1 MQWLNEGE
9 KPTSYFCK
17 LKSKHFT
24 EKTIRKLQTKNG
36 TVLTDQKQILK
47 EVEQF
52 YANLF
57 KRKRILKE
65 MSSVNEHIS
74 QARLKQTVNSELG
87 DLVSDKE
94 LGKVLKHMKNNKSP
108 GIDGISADFIKVFWN
123 KLKFFITNAINS
135 CYSKGILTLSMRQ
148 TIITCIPKGNKNRS
162 LIKNWRP
169 ISLLPVVYKMTSSV
183 LAERLKPI
191 LKDIISTHQSGFLSG
206 RSISDCTRLICDLMF
221 YTQKHKI
228 PGLLMQIDFQK
239 AFDSVSWDFLY
250 IVLEKFGFDD
260 KFIKWI
266 RLFNKDIKAYVT
278 QCGFLSNPIPIE
290 RGCRQ
295 GDPISPYLFLLVAE
309 VLKCLIQKSSDI
321 RGIKIGTNM
330 YKLTLLICWKFLV
343 IYQV

>member
-1 MQWLNEGE
+1 MQKTQNQQEKTLLADIHNLENISSQTNSALLQDKKIELENIRNGKIKSYITRARMQWLNEGE

-17 LKSKHFT
+17 LENKHFT
-24 EKTIRKLQTKNG
+24 EKTIRKLQTNNG

-74 QARLKQTVNSELG
+74 QARLKQTVTSELG

-162 LIKNWRP
+162 LIR
-169 ISLLPVVYKMTSSV
+169 Y
-183 LAERLKPI
+183 
-191 LKDIISTHQSGFLSG
+191 
-206 RSISDCTRLICDLMF
+206 
-221 YTQKHKI
+221 
-228 PGLLMQIDFQK
+228 
-239 AFDSVSWDFLY
+239 
-250 IVLEKFGFDD
+250 
-260 KFIKWI
+260 
-266 RLFNKDIKAYVT
+266 
-278 QCGFLSNPIPIE
+278 
-290 RGCRQ
+290 
-295 GDPISPYLFLLVAE
+295 
-309 VLKCLIQKSSDI
+309 
-321 RGIKIGTNM
+321 
-330 YKLTLLICWKFLV
+330 
-343 IYQV
+343 